1 VLLSSGK
8 RAIGGEMRAVRLA
21 VVVVLLALGA
31 VAFIKLGSRAANLVV
46 GGLLTIVSLGL
57 LVVARVQL
65 GNSFTILPEAR
76 TLVTHGLY
84 RRIPDPLFAFL
95 DLALVGV
102 IIVARQPWWF
112 VPWAILVMAHMWA
125 SRREAAVL
133 EQAFGDAY
141 LAYRRSTWW

>member
-1 VLLSSGK
+1 
-8 RAIGGEMRAVRLA
+8 MRRVRLA

-31 VAFIKLGSRAANLVV
+31 VALIRLGSRETALVV
-46 GGLLTIVSLGL
+46 GGLLTIASLAL

-65 GNSFTILPEAR
+65 GSSFTVLPEAR

-84 RRIPDPLFAFL
+84 RRMPDPLFAFL

-102 IIVARQPWWF
+102 IIVVRQPWWL
-112 VPWAILVMAHMWA
+112 VLWAILVMAHVWA

-133 EQAFGDAY
+133 ERAFGDAY
-141 LAYRRSTWW
+141 RAYRKSTWW